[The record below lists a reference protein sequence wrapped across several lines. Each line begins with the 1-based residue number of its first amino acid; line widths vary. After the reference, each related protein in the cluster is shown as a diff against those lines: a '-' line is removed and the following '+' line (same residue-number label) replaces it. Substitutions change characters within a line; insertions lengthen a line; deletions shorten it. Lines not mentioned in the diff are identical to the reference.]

1 MPRKA
6 FFISLLLSLPPFAAQ
21 ADWYQAEG
29 SAPLSLGGETARQ
42 QALEQALADTLL
54 QAGASLT
61 TVQSVT
67 NGMFSGQQLD
77 IAAQG
82 ELMDY
87 VILDERR
94 SQGRLWLTVRADIW
108 PNENVQPQCVGRYR
122 PGLALT
128 ALALQ
133 HPEQGQIGQLY
144 ELGNAVTHRLAQRL
158 GNSVNLMTQLP
169 HQLTTD
175 PRLPRNPGL
184 RQGGDLLTRQQQ
196 SRLLLSGVI
205 EDISMNDGN
214 WVDWRFKEQ
223 PRQFQLSL
231 TLEDGLT
238 GETLL
243 QQRYQTQSPWTF
255 KRHAKVNVHEQGFW
269 QSAYG
274 QAVDQLLARAIR
286 DLVQAQS
293 CMKAIGR
300 ILQQS
305 EEGILMDLGRQA
317 GIQVGDRFTLVHRR
331 QLQPG
336 YYSETSAQAQFVVS
350 QSHPDYSLLTPADGA
365 ARQVRI
371 TPGDILTQ
379 R

>member
-1 MPRKA
+1 MLRHLILP
-6 FFISLLLSLPPFAAQ
+6 LLFLHPLTGL

-29 SAPLSLGGETARQ
+29 SAPLSLGEDSARQ

-61 TVQSVT
+61 TVQSVN
-67 NGMFSGQQLD
+67 NGMFSGQRLD

-87 VILDERR
+87 LILNERR
-94 SQGRLWLTVRADIW
+94 AQGRLWLTVRADIW
-108 PNENVQPQCVGRYR
+108 PNQDVQPQCVGRYR
-122 PGLALT
+122 PGLTLST
-128 ALALQ
+128 LPLS
-133 HPEQGQIGQLY
+133 HPEQGQIGRIY
-144 ELGNAVTHRLAQRL
+144 ELGDAVTQRLAQRL
-158 GNSVNLMTQLP
+158 GSSVNLMTQLP

-175 PRLPRNPGL
+175 PRLPRSPGL
-184 RQGGDLLTRQQQ
+184 RQGGDILARQQQ

-214 WVDWRFKEQ
+214 WVDWRFREQ
-223 PRQFQLSL
+223 PRQFQLSV

-243 QQRYQTQSPWTF
+243 QQRYQAQSPWTF
-255 KRHAKVNVHEQGFW
+255 KKHAKVDVYEQGFW

-274 QAVDQLLARAIR
+274 QAVDQLLARVAR

-293 CMKAIGR
+293 CMKAVGN

-350 QSHPDYSLLTPADGA
+350 QSHPDYSLLIPADGA
-365 ARQVRI
+365 ARQVRVG
-371 TPGDILTQ
+371 PGDILTQ